1 MNRRTIRDIL
11 ADAKAL
17 AIEYHAVTGRPLG
30 ITGEIAEFEAADKL
44 DLELALV
51 RSAGYDAVRKR
62 GEQTETIQIKGRRRP
77 RSALY
82 KGRVPKID
90 VTKPFDT
97 VALVLLGEDYS
108 VVEIWEAPKA
118 AGVKRLS
125 NPGSKARN
133 ERGSMGISQFRSI
146 AIRTWPG
153 V

>member
-1 MNRRTIRDIL
+1 MENVEGITPLNKRAVKDIL

-17 AIEYHAVTGRPLG
+17 AIEYHAATGRPLG

-44 DLELALV
+44 GLELALV

-90 VTKPFDT
+90 ITKPFDT
-97 VALVLLGEDYS
+97 VALVLL
-108 VVEIWEAPKA
+108 
-118 AGVKRLS
+118 VKITAWLKSGRH
-125 NPGSKARN
+125 PRP
-133 ERGSMGISQFRSI
+133 Q
-146 AIRTWPG
+146 W
-153 V
+153 